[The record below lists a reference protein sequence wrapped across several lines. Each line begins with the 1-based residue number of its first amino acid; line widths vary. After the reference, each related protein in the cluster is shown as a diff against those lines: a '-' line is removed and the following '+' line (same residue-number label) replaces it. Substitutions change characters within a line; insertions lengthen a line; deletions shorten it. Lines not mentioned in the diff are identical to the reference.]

1 MVFSTGT
8 KAWICTFIWQQW
20 SLGGGSNQCRC
31 LWQIRLLRRGPP
43 AIATSRNSSKN
54 LVDRQIRVHSVIVLR
69 RRETIITS
77 AAKILTYPHDVV
89 AEMDVMSSEIGWSSN
104 WRYFQLFKK
113 KSFEGGSLA
122 RGGFFRLPIDSGRY
136 NFSDVKVSWW
146 WFLILA
152 LSLKSGISF
161 DFFRTH
167 HSAQVNRQHEEF

>member
-69 RRETIITS
+69 RRETVITS

-89 AEMDVMSSEIGWSSN
+89 AEMDSWCHQKLVEVKLKVFSTLEKKVV
-104 WRYFQLFKK
+104 WRWFF
-113 KSFEGGSLA
+113 GSWW
-122 RGGFFRLPIDSGRY
+122 FFRLPIDSGRY

>member
-69 RRETIITS
+69 RRETVITS

-89 AEMDVMSSEIGWSSN
+89 AE
-104 WRYFQLFKK
+104 L
-113 KSFEGGSLA
+113 
-122 RGGFFRLPIDSGRY
+122 DS
-136 NFSDVKVSWW
+136 
-146 WFLILA
+146 
-152 LSLKSGISF
+152 
-161 DFFRTH
+161 
-167 HSAQVNRQHEEF
+167 

>member
-89 AEMDVMSSEIGWSSN
+89 AEMDVIRN
-104 WRYFQLFKK
+104 WLKFKLKVFPLKK

-136 NFSDVKVSWW
+136 NFSDVKVS
-146 WFLILA
+146 
-152 LSLKSGISF
+152 
-161 DFFRTH
+161 
-167 HSAQVNRQHEEF
+167 